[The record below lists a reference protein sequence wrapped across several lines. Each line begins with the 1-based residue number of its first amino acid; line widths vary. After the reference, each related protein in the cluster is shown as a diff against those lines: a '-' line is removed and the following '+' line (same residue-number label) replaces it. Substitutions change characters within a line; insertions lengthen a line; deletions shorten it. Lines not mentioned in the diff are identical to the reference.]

1 MALRRRQLPR
11 VEMTPPPPSL
21 SDAPFPGDGPTD
33 FPSTM
38 SQPIIADEE
47 GMLHIC
53 GGMILRLVVPISR
66 TEDGRSDTVDG
77 KYSRAILRKL
87 ELVENRASYLE
98 LASFGG
104 AVGCLL
110 PSCTCVSI
118 DVFFFGSPP
127 LTPDFSV
134 ALV

>member
-1 MALRRRQLPR
+1 
-11 VEMTPPPPSL
+11 
-21 SDAPFPGDGPTD
+21 
-33 FPSTM
+33 M
-38 SQPIIADEE
+38 SQPVLADEE
-47 GMLHIC
+47 GVPHLCDGI
-53 GGMILRLVVPISR
+53 IRRFVVPISR

-77 KYSRAILRKL
+77 KYSRTILRKL

-118 DVFFFGSPP
+118 EVLFFGSPHYP
-127 LTPDFSV
+127 RFQCCACLKMRPHACELPCTTLKSV
-134 ALV
+134 ERGRLF